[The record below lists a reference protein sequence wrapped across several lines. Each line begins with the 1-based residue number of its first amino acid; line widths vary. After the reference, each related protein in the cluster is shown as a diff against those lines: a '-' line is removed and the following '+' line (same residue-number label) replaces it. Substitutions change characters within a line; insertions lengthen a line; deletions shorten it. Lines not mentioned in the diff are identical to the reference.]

1 MWQSLRQSRRPS
13 AGGRWLAGPGLR
25 GQQAEQPVGT
35 PLAWHPELRAPFK
48 VQTSTRSTKSFFAS
62 STHPFFPFLPL
73 PEKVIRY
80 SLGVHS

>member
-1 MWQSLRQSRRPS
+1 MWQSLRQSWRPS
-13 AGGRWLAGPGLR
+13 AGRRWLAGPGLR
-25 GQQAEQPVGT
+25 GQQAEQLVGT

-62 STHPFFPFLPL
+62 SAHPFFPFLPL